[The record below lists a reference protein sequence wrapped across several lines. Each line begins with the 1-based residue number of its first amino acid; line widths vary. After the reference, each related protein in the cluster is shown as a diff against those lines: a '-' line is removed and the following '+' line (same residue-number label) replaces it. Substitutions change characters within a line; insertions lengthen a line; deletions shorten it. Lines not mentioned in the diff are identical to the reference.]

1 MPRKKS
7 QSSGNKQL
15 PANQQKGKKI
25 CTCCGVEKN
34 LTDFY
39 FSSSPMY
46 SLDERIPVCKECCKT
61 SVLAEDGRIDFD
73 KFKDLLR
80 NIDKPLYFDL
90 LFSSEESVKKEN
102 SYLSDEEV
110 SLHGYEIL
118 QKYFTYVVMRQ
129 DKSRSYSDA
138 EKEGFIHQNSNRTKK
153 EKDAI
158 LNRYSHLINQCLRN
172 NKSPHIN
179 LSQPSKQESNVKWT
193 KEDKQNM
200 KYIISKLGYDPF
212 EDVGL
217 DEFDRKYCFNL
228 LSGYFDTPGILE
240 DGHKKQCVIE
250 ITMSY
255 CQCRKIT
262 DELNTEL
269 SKSDSNEK
277 RITSLTSAKSSLLS
291 SIATIAK
298 DNNISS
304 NYNKNSNQGQDSIS
318 SMMKE
323 MEKNGFQE
331 IQVNLFDIKTS
342 EAFKQIDDISNQNIA
357 NQLTLDNNEYSD
369 IVKEQRDII
378 KNLESEVDRLKEE
391 NRNLKNQIIDLE
403 NKKR

>member
-1 MPRKKS
+1 LLCKKFKKEGGELPRTKK
-7 QSSGNKQL
+7 QTTGKT
-15 PANQQKGKKI
+15 PANEQKGEKECSFCHSKK
-25 CTCCGVEKN
+25 K

-39 FSSSPMY
+39 ISKSPLFSV
-46 SLDERIPVCKECCKT
+46 DERVPVCKECVINESLNEDC
-61 SVLAEDGRIDFD
+61 SVNELKLNKILKQID
-73 KFKDLLR
+73 KPYYKDLL
-80 NIDKPLYFDL
+80 
-90 LFSSEESVKKEN
+90 ESALNSFLREN
-102 SYLSDEEV
+102 SYIDENKAV
-110 SLHGYEIL
+110 YYGKEIL
-118 QKYFTYVVMRQ
+118 QKYFMLIARRQ
-129 DKSRSYSDA
+129 DRARSYEDS
-138 EKEGFIHQNSNRTKK
+138 EKDGFIHSTSNTPKSTKERIAQK
-153 EKDAI
+153 YADITE
-158 LNRYSHLINQCLRN
+158 
-172 NKSPHIN
+172 NKTEQIT
-179 LSQPSKQESNVKWT
+179 KQDSNVKWT

-269 SKSDSNEK
+269 AKPDSNEK
-277 RITSLTSAKSSLLS
+277 RITSLTNAKSSLLS

-331 IQVNLFDIKTS
+331 IQVNIFDVKTS
-342 EAFKQIDDISNQNIA
+342 EAFKQIDNISNENIA
-357 NQLTLDNNEYSD
+357 NQLTLDNSEYSD
-369 IVKEQRDII
+369 IVKEQREMI
-378 KNLESEVDRLKEE
+378 KNFESEIDRLKEE
-391 NRNLKNQIIDLE
+391 NRIYQNKIIDLE
-403 NKKR
+403 GRKR

>member
-1 MPRKKS
+1 MPKTKS
-7 QSSGNKQL
+7 QSSGNKPL
-15 PANQQKGKKI
+15 PANQQKGKKV
-25 CTCCGVEKN
+25 CTCCHEEKN
-34 LTDFY
+34 MTDFY
-39 FSSSPMY
+39 FSTSPMY

-110 SLHGYEIL
+110 SLHGMEIL
-118 QKYFTYVVMRQ
+118 QKYFTLVAMRQ
-129 DKSRSYSDA
+129 DKSKSYSDA
-138 EKEGFIHQNSNRTKK
+138 EKEGFVHQNSNRTKK
-153 EKDAI
+153 EKDDI
-158 LNRYSHLINQCLRN
+158 LNRYAYLINQYLQ
-172 NKSPHIN
+172 NKSSPYKDR
-179 LSQPSKQESNVKWT
+179 LPQPKQESTVKWT

-269 SKSDSNEK
+269 AKPDSNEK
-277 RITSLTSAKSSLLS
+277 RITALTNAKSSLLS

-304 NYNKNSNQGQDSIS
+304 NYNKNSTQGQDSIS

-323 MEKNGFQE
+323 MEKNGFQK

-357 NQLTLDNNEYSD
+357 NQLTLDSNEFSE
-369 IVKEQRDII
+369 IVKEQRDLI
-378 KNLESEVDRLKEE
+378 KSFESEIDKLKEE
-391 NRNLKNQIIDLE
+391 NRNLQNKIIDYE